1 MINGKKKAS
10 LSRSD
15 HIKII
20 YVIILQINKRL
31 EVQQMIN
38 EIEKKERLRYEN
50 NGNLI
55 EIVQQTILN
64 QKVDKQDR
72 KEGISQKGPAIL
84 IECRK

>member
-50 NGNLI
+50 NRNLI

-64 QKVDKQDR
+64 QKADKQDR
-72 KEGISQKGPAIL
+72 KEGISQKGPTIL
-84 IECRK
+84 IECKK

>member
-10 LSRSD
+10 LSMSD

-38 EIEKKERLRYEN
+38 EIEKKERLLGIRWIYERN
-50 NGNLI
+50 TFVRGLLKRGC
-55 EIVQQTILN
+55 EISARVQTIAVLRE
-64 QKVDKQDR
+64 QLEAGK
-72 KEGISQKGPAIL
+72 
-84 IECRK
+84 

>member
-10 LSRSD
+10 LSMSD

-72 KEGISQKGPAIL
+72 KESISQKGPAIL